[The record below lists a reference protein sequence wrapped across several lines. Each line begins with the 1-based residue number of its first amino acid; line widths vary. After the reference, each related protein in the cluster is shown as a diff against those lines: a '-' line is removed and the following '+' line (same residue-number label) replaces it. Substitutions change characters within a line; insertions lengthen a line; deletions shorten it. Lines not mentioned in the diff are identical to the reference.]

1 MRDLTASTDT
11 GALCARLRAAH
22 PRRAVVVQRLHDV
35 CTVMARTP
43 GAVFT
48 VAAVAAA
55 CANARYPGDV
65 PGPAEGTI
73 RNPEGEPYRKLIAAF
88 ATRNPVSK
96 RSRAV
101 DPNDA
106 ELARAPPVV
115 RQRVRQLER
124 AVASLSAENRVL
136 REHAVRSACAVRP
149 AAATVE
155 PALSPEGLEGLR
167 DWLSPDHRA
176 SLGWRVDAGGRLLD
190 ARGTTLMAS
199 EAYRTLREML
209 AHCRSGNGASP

>member
-11 GALCARLRAAH
+11 EALCARLRAAY
-22 PRRAVVVQRLHDV
+22 PRRAAVVQRLHDV

-55 CANARYPGDV
+55 CAKERYSGDV

-88 ATRNPVSK
+88 AARNPVPK
-96 RSRAV
+96 RSRAA

-136 REHAVRSACAVRP
+136 KEHAVRSASEVRP

-155 PALSPEGLEGLR
+155 PTLSPEGLEGLR

-176 SLGWRVDAGGRLLD
+176 SRGWRVDAGGRLLD
-190 ARGTTLMAS
+190 ARGTTVMAA
-199 EAYRTLREML
+199 EAYRTLRGM
-209 AHCRSGNGASP
+209 AHDGTSNGASR